1 MFIKNHIKLFLVGI
15 CLVVIAVGSFLTF
28 YLFLNDKDT
37 DEPDIISY
45 VETTTTVSSTIVTEN
60 YFYVDIKGCVV
71 NPGVYQVTENNIVKD
86 VIDMAGGLKKN
97 AYTNNINLSM
107 KVKPEMVIIVYNKN
121 EVTSNSGSIKNVTN
135 DASIVTTTISSKSSK
150 SESNVVVNINT
161 ASLEELQTIPGIGEG
176 KAKKIIEYRNDNKF
190 NTIEDIKN
198 VSGIGDSLFEQIKNH
213 ITV

>member
-1 MFIKNHIKLFLVGI
+1 
-15 CLVVIAVGSFLTF
+15 
-28 YLFLNDKDT
+28 
-37 DEPDIISY
+37 
-45 VETTTTVSSTIVTEN
+45 
-60 YFYVDIKGCVV
+60 
-71 NPGVYQVTENNIVKD
+71 
-86 VIDMAGGLKKN
+86 
-97 AYTNNINLSM
+97 
-107 KVKPEMVIIVYNKN
+107 MVIIVYNKN
-121 EVTSNSGSIKNVTN
+121 EVTSNSSTIKNVTN